1 MNTNFTKSTIQPP
14 CAFFCK
20 SSKIV
25 KAFYKICAVPN
36 VSCSRKRGKLSNSC
50 FFPKSLIDNQATDCV
65 TLSPFKH
72 LVLVP
77 CSFVLDM
84 GHPIDSARRIPPWW
98 ALLISEGISVCLLSQ
113 INYQLGNLN
122 FGFTRTWNPTK
133 ISSDLISGKRLN
145 ALSWTKNV

>member
-1 MNTNFTKSTIQPP
+1 MRLTKIKSIETRPTIAIFEFLKTSKKLSVLLNKYIKLVNTNFTKSTIQPP

-65 TLSPFKH
+65 TLSPFKQTS
-72 LVLVP
+72 LFCLFKFPAFFRDFAVP
-77 CSFVLDM
+77 ERHCFHSYA
-84 GHPIDSARRIPPWW
+84 I
-98 ALLISEGISVCLLSQ
+98 
-113 INYQLGNLN
+113 
-122 FGFTRTWNPTK
+122 T
-133 ISSDLISGKRLN
+133 
-145 ALSWTKNV
+145 